1 VPLYPYR
8 CENGHDHDHFYWMTD
23 ERPASIPCPT
33 CTAPSVRIFTVNT
46 VQDDFPEHYNVS
58 LGCVVKNRQHMR
70 QLQREKG
77 CHDWEPI
84 KDSSLTEKQRKG
96 GNW

>member
-1 VPLYPYR
+1 MPLYPYR
-8 CENGHDHDHFYWMTD
+8 CEKGHATEKFRNMNDHHPSTVECETCGGEAFREY
-23 ERPASIPCPT
+23 SKPT
-33 CTAPSVRIFTVNT
+33 VV
-46 VQDDFPEHYNVS
+46 DDFPEHYNVS
-58 LGCVVKNRQHMR
+58 FGCVVKNRQHFR